1 MSAAPPRGAA
11 ASERRQLC
19 AALASAS
26 EEPLIGKAG
35 GTRAWVLLEHPGPWP
50 HDAPRG
56 PLPPHL
62 VDAIERHADAHALRV
77 LLIRRRGRPTLDGRL
92 QSYLAWSGC
101 DPPWMEERTLGDYA
115 EILEAD
121 LAALAAG
128 RRPGF
133 GAPVAAPLFL
143 VCTHGKKDPCCA
155 KFGLPVARALAAAYG
170 ASVWESTHVGGDRF
184 AGNLVCLPHGLYF
197 GHLSPA
203 AAVAIAR
210 GYSRGLVE
218 QPSRYRGRSG
228 QPKAVQAAEWY
239 ARAREGVRE
248 IEAIRVE
255 EHRPVADG
263 EEVVLRV
270 AGKRRRV
277 RVREVS
283 LPPRPH
289 GCAIA
294 AAWSPP
300 HWELVSYDAS
310 HG

>member
-77 LLIRRRGRPTLDGRL
+77 LLIRRRGRPPLDGRL

-133 GAPVAAPLFL
+133 GAPVAAPSSSYAP
-143 VCTHGKKDPCCA
+143 T
-155 KFGLPVARALAAAYG
+155 ARR
-170 ASVWESTHVGGDRF
+170 T
-184 AGNLVCLPHGLYF
+184 
-197 GHLSPA
+197 PA
-203 AAVAIAR
+203 A
-210 GYSRGLVE
+210 
-218 QPSRYRGRSG
+218 PSSGCRSRGRS
-228 QPKAVQAAEWY
+228 PPPTAQACGSRLTSEVIAS
-239 ARAREGVRE
+239 RE
-248 IEAIRVE
+248 I
-255 EHRPVADG
+255 
-263 EEVVLRV
+263 
-270 AGKRRRV
+270 
-277 RVREVS
+277 S
-283 LPPRPH
+283 
-289 GCAIA
+289 CACRTDFT
-294 AAWSPP
+294 S
-300 HWELVSYDAS
+300 
-310 HG
+310 GT